1 MQIQKAYK
9 NIPSQQLFVWG
20 PGQLLAHLHGM
31 GNVPHRQSLGL
42 IKKRVIYL
50 VSLVSNIWLQGY
62 AMLTWCP

>member
-42 IKKRVIYL
+42 IKKE
-50 VSLVSNIWLQGY
+50 
-62 AMLTWCP
+62 